1 MSLIAADAGEAAQG
15 GKSASPA
22 RPHAWQIYLALG
34 ALGAF
39 LYELVPPFKG
49 YAPLLNLMGL
59 SAVIAVVVGIRRN
72 RPSYSLPWWL
82 FAIGLG
88 LYWLGDVY
96 TYSYPKLLHAEV
108 PFPSAGDA
116 IYLTVYPALMLGL
129 LLLVRRRNPRGD
141 RNGLIDSAIL
151 TLGLSLLS
159 WVLLIAPYLHDP
171 TMSLLPKLV
180 SVAYPLGDVILLAA
194 AIRLA
199 LDNGKHQPSFYL
211 LSGSIVSLL
220 VTDFVYG
227 VMTLHNTYHHQLLL
241 DLGWLTYQLLWGA
254 AALHPSM
261 AALDEPAEER
271 EVQLTPLRLTLLTG
285 ASLIAPICVLL
296 KELRRGDLDL
306 IVILV
311 ASIVLFGFVVMRMV
325 DLVRQQERSAARE
338 RLLSSCGAAL
348 VGCATREEMQK
359 AAFEVMAPLL
369 EGAGVGVLCLLDP
382 SADSTRPDPSPS
394 SSQPVR
400 TLSAVA
406 RSDQSSTVWPARRLS
421 KEISAKLLELAGGK
435 ASREVQLE
443 SGLLST
449 LEVWQEWSSG
459 LVLPLPVRGGV
470 SGLLLVV
477 RPRSTPRQVKTALEA
492 LTTQLALALEGARLA
507 EEIHTQ
513 SSEARFASL
522 VQHSSD
528 LITVV
533 GSDATITYQSPSS
546 EHVLGYKPQEL
557 LGTRFD
563 RLVAPDDAGHLLRLL
578 ADGAGYARKDGEVI
592 ECTLRHRDGE
602 MRQFEILHTNLLD
615 DEHVR
620 GIVLNARD
628 ISERKAFEDQL
639 AHQAFHDP
647 VTNLPNRALFVERV
661 RHAISRARRE
671 GRELGV
677 IFLDI
682 DDFKTINDS
691 LGHGAGD
698 AALIDVAKRLSTSI
712 RSSDTAARFGGDEFV
727 VLLEDLEGTQT
738 AVEVAERV
746 LEDLRAPLMVA
757 GKELVLR
764 ASIGIS
770 ILEGDSSASAD
781 ELIRDADAA
790 MYIAKRDGKG
800 GYRMFEPEM
809 HAGVLARLE
818 LRADLQRAL
827 ESGQFELYYQPI
839 VRLIDSR
846 VAGMEALLRWRHP
859 ERGLVVPG
867 DFIPFAEETG
877 LIVPIGRW
885 VLQEACRQ
893 AVAVQ
898 RLWSEDTPLYM
909 CVNLSV
915 KQLQHSDV
923 IADVRDAL
931 VDSQLDPG
939 LLTLEITESMLIDD
953 PDIAVVTLN
962 ELRELGVRI
971 AMDDFGTGYSSLS
984 YLSRFPVDVI
994 KMDRSFLRPESTPEA
1009 VDLSSAVVALGS
1021 SLALEVVAEGIEL
1034 DEQLSRLRDL
1044 GCELGQGFHFAHPM
1058 ESERMLDYLADS
1070 SALGTGATATA
1081 AGAGATAAGATAAAA
1096 TAAGATAAGAA
1107 AAGTAPE
1114 QKSGEP
1120 APASPDAA

>member
-1 MSLIAADAGEAAQG
+1 M
-15 GKSASPA
+15 
-22 RPHAWQIYLALG
+22 
-34 ALGAF
+34 
-39 LYELVPPFKG
+39 
-49 YAPLLNLMGL
+49 
-59 SAVIAVVVGIRRN
+59 
-72 RPSYSLPWWL
+72 
-82 FAIGLG
+82 
-88 LYWLGDVY
+88 
-96 TYSYPKLLHAEV
+96 T
-108 PFPSAGDA
+108 
-116 IYLTVYPALMLGL
+116 
-129 LLLVRRRNPRGD
+129 
-141 RNGLIDSAIL
+141 
-151 TLGLSLLS
+151 
-159 WVLLIAPYLHDP
+159 
-171 TMSLLPKLV
+171 
-180 SVAYPLGDVILLAA
+180 
-194 AIRLA
+194 
-199 LDNGKHQPSFYL
+199 LDNAF
-211 LSGSIVSLL
+211 
-220 VTDFVYG
+220 
-227 VMTLHNTYHHQLLL
+227 HHQLLL
-241 DLGWLTYQLLWGA
+241 DLGWFSYQVLWGA

-261 AALDEPAEER
+261 VALQEPLEHREEAK
-271 EVQLTPLRLTLLTG
+271 LTPLRLGLLTG
-285 ASLIAPICVLL
+285 ASLIAPVCILL

-306 IVILV
+306 IVIIC
-311 ASIVLFGFVVMRMV
+311 ASMVLFGFVVMRMV
-325 DLVRQQERSAARE
+325 DLVRQQERSVERE
-338 RLLSSCGAAL
+338 RLLAA
-348 VGCATREEMQK
+348 EK
-359 AAFEVMAPLL
+359 
-369 EGAGVGVLCLLDP
+369 
-382 SADSTRPDPSPS
+382 
-394 SSQPVR
+394 
-400 TLSAVA
+400 
-406 RSDQSSTVWPARRLS
+406 
-421 KEISAKLLELAGGK
+421 
-435 ASREVQLE
+435 
-443 SGLLST
+443 
-449 LEVWQEWSSG
+449 
-459 LVLPLPVRGGV
+459 
-470 SGLLLVV
+470 
-477 RPRSTPRQVKTALEA
+477 
-492 LTTQLALALEGARLA
+492 ARLMA
-507 EEIHTQ
+507 EIQ
-513 SSEARFASL
+513 RRSSEARFASL

-533 GSDATITYQSPSS
+533 GSDATIAYQSPSS
-546 EHVLGYKPQEL
+546 EHVLGYAPEEL

-578 ADGAGYARKDGEVI
+578 ADGAAYARRDGEVI
-592 ECTLRHRDGE
+592 ECTLRHRDGDL
-602 MRQFEILHTNLLD
+602 RQFEILHTNLLD

-628 ISERKAFEDQL
+628 ISERKAFEEQL

-671 GRELGV
+671 GSELGV

-698 AALIDVAKRLSTSI
+698 AALIDVAKRLSRSI

-727 VLLEDLEGTQT
+727 VLLEDLDGTPT

-770 ILEGDSSASAD
+770 ILQGDSTASAD

-827 ESGQFELYYQPI
+827 ESGQFDLYYQPI
-839 VRLIDSR
+839 VRLADGV
-846 VAGMEALLRWRHP
+846 VAGMEALLRWHHP
-859 ERGLVVPG
+859 ERGLVAPL

-885 VLQEACRQ
+885 VLREACRQ
-893 AVAVQ
+893 AVAIGQ
-898 RLWSEDTPLYM
+898 LWNEDPPLYM

-923 IADVRDAL
+923 IAEVRDAL
-931 VDSQLDPG
+931 ADSGLPAG

-953 PDIAVVTLN
+953 PEIAVVTLN

-994 KMDRSFLRPESTPEA
+994 KMDRSFLRPEATPEA

-1034 DEQLSRLRDL
+1034 DEQLRRLREL

-1058 ESERMLDYLADS
+1058 ESARMFDYLAGTTTTGSPSPSASGSAPGPANGQS
-1070 SALGTGATATA
+1070 SGK
-1081 AGAGATAAGATAAAA
+1081 
-1096 TAAGATAAGAA
+1096 
-1107 AAGTAPE
+1107 
-1114 QKSGEP
+1114 Q
-1120 APASPDAA
+1120 APATPDAA

>member
-1 MSLIAADAGEAAQG
+1 MSLIAGDAEG
-15 GKSASPA
+15 GKGQAPSFA

-34 ALGAF
+34 AVGAF

-59 SAVIAVVVGIRRN
+59 SAVIAVVVGVRRN
-72 RPSYSLPWWL
+72 KPGYALPWWL
-82 FAIGLG
+82 FAVGLG
-88 LYWLGDVY
+88 LYWMGDVY

-108 PFPSAGDA
+108 PFPSVGDA

-171 TMSLLPKLV
+171 TMGVLPKLV
-180 SVAYPLGDVILLAA
+180 SVAYPLGDIILLAA

-199 LDNGKHQPSFYL
+199 LDNGKHQPAFYL
-211 LSGSIVSLL
+211 LSASIVSLL

-227 VMTLHNTYHHQLLL
+227 VMTLDNTYHHQLLL
-241 DLGWLTYQLLWGA
+241 DLGWLSYQLLWGA

-261 AALDEPAEER
+261 TAMEEPATEER
-271 EVQLTPLRLTLLTG
+271 ESQLTPLRLALLTC
-285 ASLIAPICVLL
+285 ASLIAPVCVLL

-325 DLVRQQERSAARE
+325 GLVRQQERSTERE
-338 RLLSSCGAAL
+338 R
-348 VGCATREEMQK
+348 
-359 AAFEVMAPLL
+359 
-369 EGAGVGVLCLLDP
+369 
-382 SADSTRPDPSPS
+382 
-394 SSQPVR
+394 
-400 TLSAVA
+400 
-406 RSDQSSTVWPARRLS
+406 
-421 KEISAKLLELAGGK
+421 ELAAEK
-435 ASREVQLE
+435 
-443 SGLLST
+443 
-449 LEVWQEWSSG
+449 
-459 LVLPLPVRGGV
+459 
-470 SGLLLVV
+470 
-477 RPRSTPRQVKTALEA
+477 
-492 LTTQLALALEGARLA
+492 ARLTA
-507 EEIHTQ
+507 EIQ
-513 SSEARFASL
+513 RRSSEARFASL

-533 GSDATITYQSPSS
+533 GSDATIAYQSPSS
-546 EHVLGYKPQEL
+546 EHVLGYAPEEL
-557 LGTRFD
+557 MGTRFD
-563 RLVAPDDAGHLLRLL
+563 GLVAPDDAGHLLRLL
-578 ADGAGYARKDGEVI
+578 ADGAAYARKDGEVI
-592 ECTLRHRDGE
+592 ECTLRHRDGT

-661 RHAISRARRE
+661 RHAISRSRRE
-671 GRELGV
+671 SSELGV

-698 AALIDVAKRLSTSI
+698 AALIDVAKRLSNSI

-727 VLLEDLEGTQT
+727 VLLEDLEGTET

-770 ILEGDSSASAD
+770 ILEGDSTASAD

-800 GYRMFEPEM
+800 GYRLFEPEM

-827 ESGQFELYYQPI
+827 ENGQFDLHYQPI
-839 VRLIDSR
+839 VKLADGR

-885 VLQEACRQ
+885 VLREACRQ
-893 AVAVQ
+893 AIAVQ
-898 RLWSEDTPLYM
+898 RLWNEDPPLYM

-923 IADVRDAL
+923 ISDVHDAL
-931 VDSQLDPG
+931 ADSGLEPG

-953 PDIAVVTLN
+953 PEIAVVKLS
-962 ELRELGVRI
+962 ELRSLGVRI

-994 KMDRSFLRPESTPEA
+994 KMDRSFLRPEATPEA

-1034 DEQLSRLRDL
+1034 DAQLQRLRDL

-1058 ESERMLDYLADS
+1058 ESERMLDYLADPA
-1070 SALGTGATATA
+1070 ALGTGAVAPSKQRS
-1081 AGAGATAAGATAAAA
+1081 GA
-1096 TAAGATAAGAA
+1096 
-1107 AAGTAPE
+1107 
-1114 QKSGEP
+1114 P

>member
-1 MSLIAADAGEAAQG
+1 MSLIAADAGEGGRGGSQGAGGGRGEGKGPGG
-15 GKSASPA
+15 GKSRGAPFA

-34 ALGAF
+34 AVGAF

-59 SAVIAVVVGIRRN
+59 SAVIAVVVGVRRN
-72 RPSYSLPWWL
+72 KPGYALPWWL

-88 LYWLGDVY
+88 LYWMGDVY

-108 PFPSAGDA
+108 PFPSVGDA

-171 TMSLLPKLV
+171 TMGVLPKLV
-180 SVAYPLGDVILLAA
+180 SVAYPLGDIILLAA

-199 LDNGKHQPSFYL
+199 LDNGKHQPAFYL
-211 LSGSIVSLL
+211 LSASIVSLL

-227 VMTLHNTYHHQLLL
+227 VMTLNNTYHHQLLL
-241 DLGWLTYQLLWGA
+241 DLGWLSYQLLWGA

-261 AALDEPAEER
+261 TALEEPATEER
-271 EVQLTPLRLTLLTG
+271 ESQLTPLRLTLLTC

-296 KELRRGDLDL
+296 KELRRDDLDL

-325 DLVRQQERSAARE
+325 GLVRQQERSTERE
-338 RLLSSCGAAL
+338 R
-348 VGCATREEMQK
+348 
-359 AAFEVMAPLL
+359 
-369 EGAGVGVLCLLDP
+369 
-382 SADSTRPDPSPS
+382 
-394 SSQPVR
+394 
-400 TLSAVA
+400 
-406 RSDQSSTVWPARRLS
+406 
-421 KEISAKLLELAGGK
+421 ELAAEK
-435 ASREVQLE
+435 ARLTAEVQ
-443 SGLLST
+443 
-449 LEVWQEWSSG
+449 
-459 LVLPLPVRGGV
+459 R
-470 SGLLLVV
+470 
-477 RPRSTPRQVKTALEA
+477 R
-492 LTTQLALALEGARLA
+492 
-507 EEIHTQ
+507 

-533 GSDATITYQSPSS
+533 GSDATIAYQSPSS
-546 EHVLGYKPQEL
+546 EHVLGYAPEEL

-578 ADGAGYARKDGEVI
+578 ADGAAYARKDGEVI
-592 ECTLRHRDGE
+592 ECTLRHRDGG

-628 ISERKAFEDQL
+628 ISERKAFEEQL

-661 RHAISRARRE
+661 RHAISRSRRE
-671 GRELGV
+671 GSELGV

-698 AALIDVAKRLSTSI
+698 AALIDVAKRLSYSI

-727 VLLEDLEGTQT
+727 VLLEDLEGTET

-770 ILEGDSSASAD
+770 ILAGDSTASAD

-800 GYRMFEPEM
+800 GYRLFEPEM

-827 ESGQFELYYQPI
+827 ENGQFDLHYQPI
-839 VRLIDSR
+839 VKLADGR

-885 VLQEACRQ
+885 VLREACRQ

-898 RLWSEDTPLYM
+898 RLWNEEPPLYM

-923 IADVRDAL
+923 ISDVHDAL
-931 VDSQLDPG
+931 ADSGLDPG

-953 PDIAVVTLN
+953 PEIAVVKLT
-962 ELRELGVRI
+962 ELRSLGVRI

-994 KMDRSFLRPESTPEA
+994 KMDRSFLRPEATPEA

-1034 DEQLSRLRDL
+1034 DAQLQRLRDL

-1058 ESERMLDYLADS
+1058 ESQRMLDYLADPA
-1070 SALGTGATATA
+1070 ALGTG
-1081 AGAGATAAGATAAAA
+1081 GA
-1096 TAAGATAAGAA
+1096 AAGAA
-1107 AAGTAPE
+1107 GSARRSATGQP
-1114 QKSGEP
+1114 SGQP

>member
-1 MSLIAADAGEAAQG
+1 MSGRPRVRLWQG
-15 GKSASPA
+15 
-22 RPHAWQIYLALG
+22 YLAF
-34 ALGAF
+34 AAVGAF
-39 LYELVPPFKG
+39 LYLLV
-49 YAPLLNLMGL
+49 APLKGNAAFFNALGL
-59 SAVIAVVVGIRRN
+59 TSWIAVIVGIRRN
-72 RPSYSLPWWL
+72 RPGYSLPWWL
-82 FAIGLG
+82 FAVGLF

-96 TYSYPKLLHAEV
+96 TYSYPKYILHAEV
-108 PFPSAGDA
+108 PFPSIGDA
-116 IYLTVYPALMLGL
+116 IYLTVYLALMLGL
-129 LLLVRRRNPRGD
+129 LLLVRRRNPQRS
-141 RNGLIDSAIL
+141 RNTLIDAAIL

-171 TMSLLPKLV
+171 TLGLLPKLV
-180 SVAYPLGDVILLAA
+180 SVAYPVGDIILLAA
-194 AIRLA
+194 AIRLV
-199 LDNGKHQPSFYL
+199 LDAGLRRPSFYL
-211 LSGSIVSLL
+211 LSASIVSLL

-227 VMTLHNTYHHQLLL
+227 VMTLDNAFHHQLLL
-241 DLGWLTYQLLWGA
+241 DLGWFSYQVLWAA

-261 AALDEPAEER
+261 VELQEPAGPPEAR
-271 EVQLTPLRLTLLTG
+271 LTPLRLSLLTG
-285 ASLIAPICVLL
+285 ASLIAPVCILL

-306 IVILV
+306 IVIIC
-311 ASIVLFGFVVMRMV
+311 ASVVLFGFVVMRMV
-325 DLVRQQERSAARE
+325 GLVRQQERSVARE

-348 VGCATREEMQK
+348 VSCATREEMQK
-359 AAFEVMAPLL
+359 AALKVVEPLL
-369 EGAGVGVLCLLDP
+369 ESCGAGVLCLVQPP
-382 SADSTRPDPSPS
+382 SQSAFADEA
-394 SSQPVR
+394 
-400 TLSAVA
+400 LAAVA
-406 RSDQSSTVWPARRLS
+406 RSDDPRWPTRELPEHTGARLLRLAGEGS
-421 KEISAKLLELAGGK
+421 YRDMRLDTALLGALELP
-435 ASREVQLE
+435 RE
-443 SGLLST
+443 
-449 LEVWQEWSSG
+449 WICG
-459 LVLPLPVRGGV
+459 LVLPLPVRDGV
-470 SGLLLVV
+470 MGLLLVA
-477 RPRSTPRQVKTALEA
+477 RPTPTPREARGALVA
-492 LTTQLALALEGARLA
+492 LATQLALALEGARLT
-507 EEIHTQ
+507 ESVHVQ
-513 SSEARFASL
+513 RSEARFASL
-522 VQHSSD
+522 VQNSSD

-546 EHVLGYKPQEL
+546 EHVLGYPPHEL

-563 RLVAPDDAGHLLRLL
+563 RLVATDDAGHLLRLL
-578 ADGAGYARKDGEVI
+578 ADGAAYARRDGEVI
-592 ECTLRHRDGE
+592 ECSLRHRDGGL
-602 MRQFEILHTNLLD
+602 RQFEVLHTNLLN
-615 DEHVR
+615 DEHVQ

-628 ISERKAFEDQL
+628 ISERKAFEEQL

-661 RHAISRARRE
+661 RHAISRSRRE
-671 GRELGV
+671 SGELGV

-698 AALIDVAKRLSTSI
+698 AALIDVAKRLSLSI

-727 VLLEDLEGTQT
+727 VLLEDLDGTET
-738 AVEVAERV
+738 AVEVAERI
-746 LEDLRAPLMVA
+746 LEDLRQPLMVA
-757 GKELVLR
+757 GKELVVR
-764 ASIGIS
+764 GSIGIS

-800 GYRMFEPEM
+800 GYRLFEPEM

-827 ESGQFELYYQPI
+827 EDGQFDLHYQPI
-839 VRLIDSR
+839 VRLANGQ

-885 VLQEACRQ
+885 VLREACRQ
-893 AVAVQ
+893 AVAIQ
-898 RLWSEDTPLYM
+898 PLWNDEPLYM

-923 IADVRDAL
+923 ISDVGDAL
-931 VDSQLDPG
+931 ADSGLDPG

-953 PDIAVVTLN
+953 PEIAVVKLS
-962 ELRELGVRI
+962 ELRALGVRI

-1009 VDLSSAVVALGS
+1009 LDLSSAVVALGS

-1034 DEQLSRLRDL
+1034 DEQLKRLRDL

-1058 ESERMLDYLADS
+1058 ESELMLNYLA
-1070 SALGTGATATA
+1070 GASLNGGERT
-1081 AGAGATAAGATAAAA
+1081 
-1096 TAAGATAAGAA
+1096 
-1107 AAGTAPE
+1107 
-1114 QKSGEP
+1114 GEP
-1120 APASPDAA
+1120 APIAPDAA